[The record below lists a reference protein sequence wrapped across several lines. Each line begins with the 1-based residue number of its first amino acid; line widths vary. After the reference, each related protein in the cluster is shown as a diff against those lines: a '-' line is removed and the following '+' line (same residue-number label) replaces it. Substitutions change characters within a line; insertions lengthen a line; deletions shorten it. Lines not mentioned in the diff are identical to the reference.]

1 MPTLEHVA
9 FNATTVTRDTLR
21 TVSVP
26 PSTKTYFPISHDSL
40 VTQIEAACEQ
50 RGIQLSAPR
59 FRLSPSGTQ
68 FVGSFDVS
76 GTEHVS
82 PDFRLR
88 LGFRNSTDKSM
99 VAGLVSGALIL
110 ACDNGHFSGDI
121 ALERKHTRFIL
132 RDLPIL
138 VGKAV
143 DRFLIAAINQA
154 RTFEH
159 WKTVDV
165 TLNQA
170 TLLAVDAAEHSAIP
184 ASGILAVR
192 REFQAPRH
200 AEFLENGRHT
210 AWTLS
215 NAFTEFLTHHRE
227 VVSPVKEQRDFLRV
241 HRTLAEAFPVP
252 ALTAGSEN

>member
-1 MPTLEHVA
+1 MTTLEHVA
-9 FNATTVTRDTLR
+9 FNAATVDRAVLR
-21 TVSVP
+21 SVPVP
-26 PSTKTYFPISHDSL
+26 PSTATYFPISHDSL
-40 VTQIEAACEQ
+40 VEQIEQACEQ
-50 RGIQLSAPR
+50 RGIALSAPR

-110 ACDNGHFSGDI
+110 ACDNGHFSGEI
-121 ALERKHTRFIL
+121 ALERKHTKFIM

-143 DRFLIAAINQA
+143 DRFLIAAVNQA

-165 TLNQA
+165 STDRA
-170 TLLAVDAAEHSAIP
+170 TLLAVDAAEHGAIP
-184 ASGILAVR
+184 SSAILAVK
-192 REFQAPRH
+192 REFIAPRH
-200 AEFLENGRHT
+200 PEFLENGRHT

-215 NAFTEFLTHHRE
+215 NAFTEYLTHHRE
-227 VVSPVKEQRDFLRV
+227 IVSPVKEQRDFLRI
-241 HRTLAEAFPVP
+241 HRTLAEAFPLP
-252 ALTAGSEN
+252 AASVN